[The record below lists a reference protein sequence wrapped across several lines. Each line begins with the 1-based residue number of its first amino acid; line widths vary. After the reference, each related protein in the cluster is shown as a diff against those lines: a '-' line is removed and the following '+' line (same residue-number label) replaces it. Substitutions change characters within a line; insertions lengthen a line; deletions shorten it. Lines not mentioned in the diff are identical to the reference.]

1 MTTKEKELRNY
12 ISGTESFSGFDSYD
26 SAEGDMEY
34 FDDFNNADGDDFNNA
49 DGDYYNAAGSMPTR
63 VESDPYVI
71 QYTNT
76 TTDDVTAVMF
86 GFNQN
91 AFSGVGNFGNPA
103 AVVITNLQGATY
115 GQLFAQSQNKVFK
128 ISRQRFA
135 SSTPAQLQQTITI
148 AHTDANGNVKSS
160 PLNLSVM
167 LDSYQFQA
175 TVIDTTKS
183 IVIDGNSQLS
193 FTLKASATFVISL
206 YPTSV
211 ISGKAVLNGGSA
223 LNKAY
228 AKPLSGKNVAPVIIQ
243 TSQAVKGITKG

>member
-34 FDDFNNADGDDFNNA
+34 FDDFNNADGDDDFNNA
-49 DGDYYNAAGSMPTR
+49 DGQMGSVR

-76 TTDDVTAVMF
+76 TTNDVTAVMF

-128 ISRQRFA
+128 ISRERFA

>member
-1 MTTKEKELRNY
+1 MNFKEKELRNY

-26 SAEGDMEY
+26 SAEGDMSY

-49 DGDYYNAAGSMPTR
+49 DAFDYASGAPVR

-76 TTDDVTAVMF
+76 TTSDVTAVMF
-86 GFNQN
+86 GFNAN

-115 GQLFAQSQNKVFK
+115 AQLFAQSQNKVFK

-148 AHTDANGNVKSS
+148 SHTDANGNVKST

-167 LDSYQFQA
+167 LDSYQFQS

-183 IVIDGNSQLS
+183 VVIDGNTQLS

-206 YPTSV
+206 YPTSI
-211 ISGKAVLNGGSA
+211 ISGKAVLNGGTA
-223 LNKAY
+223 LNKAI
-228 AKPLSGKNVAPVIIQ
+228 APRLSGKNVAPVIINTAQ
-243 TSQAVKGITKG
+243 PVKGITKG

>member
-34 FDDFNNADGDDFNNA
+34 FDDFNNADGDDDFNNA
-49 DGDYYNAAGSMPTR
+49 DGQMGSVR

-76 TTDDVTAVMF
+76 TTNDVTAVMF

-128 ISRQRFA
+128 ISRERFA

-148 AHTDANGNVKSS
+148 SHTDANGNVKSS

>member
-1 MTTKEKELRNY
+1 MNFKEKELRNY

-26 SAEGDMEY
+26 SAEGDMSY
-34 FDDFNNADGDDFNNA
+34 FDDFNNYDGDDFNNA
-49 DGDYYNAAGSMPTR
+49 DAFSYAEGAPVR

-76 TTDDVTAVMF
+76 FTTDCTAVMF
-86 GFNQN
+86 GFNAN

-103 AVVITNLQGATY
+103 QVVITNLQGATY
-115 GQLFAQSQNKVFK
+115 AQLFAQSQNKVFK

-148 AHTDANGNVKSS
+148 SHTDANGNVKST

-167 LDSYQFQA
+167 LDSYQFQS

-183 IVIDGNSQLS
+183 VVIDGNTQLS
-193 FTLKASATFVISL
+193 FTLKAGATFVISL
-206 YPTSV
+206 YPTSI
-211 ISGKAVLNGGSA
+211 ISGKAVLNGGTA
-223 LNKAY
+223 LNKAV
-228 AKPLSGKNVAPVIIQ
+228 APRLSGKNVAPVIINTAQ
-243 TSQAVKGITKG
+243 PVKGITKG

>member
-1 MTTKEKELRNY
+1 MTNKEKELRNY

-26 SAEGDMEY
+26 SAEGESY
-34 FDDFNNADGDDFNNA
+34 FDDFNNADGEDFNNF
-49 DGDYYNAAGSMPTR
+49 DDYENAAGRAASR
-63 VESDPYVI
+63 VEADPYVI

-76 TTDDVTAVMF
+76 TTNDVTAKMF
-86 GFNQN
+86 GFNAN

-128 ISRQRFA
+128 LSRQRWA
-135 SSTPAQLQQTITI
+135 SSTPSQLTQTITI

-167 LDSYQFQA
+167 LDSYQFQS

-183 IVIDGNSQLS
+183 MVIDGNTEIS

-206 YPTSV
+206 YPTSI
-211 ISGKAVLNGGSA
+211 ISGKAVLNGGNA

-228 AKPLSGKNVAPVIIQ
+228 AKPLSGKNVSPVIIQ
-243 TSQAVKGITKG
+243 TSSAVKGISKG

>member
-1 MTTKEKELRNY
+1 MTNKEKELRNY

-26 SAEGDMEY
+26 SAEGESY
-34 FDDFNNADGDDFNNA
+34 FDDFNNADGPVV
-49 DGDYYNAAGSMPTR
+49 SR

-76 TTDDVTAVMF
+76 TTNDVTAKMF
-86 GFNQN
+86 GFNAN

-103 AVVITNLQGATY
+103 AVVITNLQGTTY

-128 ISRQRFA
+128 LSRQRFA
-135 SSTPAQLQQTITI
+135 SSTPSQLQQTISI
-148 AHTDANGNVKSS
+148 SHTDANGNVKSS

-175 TVIDTTKS
+175 TVIDTNKT
-183 IVIDGNSQLS
+183 ILIDGNTEMI

-206 YPTSV
+206 YPTSI
-211 ISGKAVLNGGSA
+211 ISGKAVLNGGNA

-228 AKPLSGKNVAPVIIQ
+228 APSVSGRNQGKVIIQ
-243 TSQAVKGITKG
+243 TTSPVKGISKG

>member
-1 MTTKEKELRNY
+1 MTNKEKELRNY

-26 SAEGDMEY
+26 SAEGESY
-34 FDDFNNADGDDFNNA
+34 FDDFNNADGEDFDFNNA
-49 DGDYYNAAGSMPTR
+49 DGAAAAR
-63 VESDPYVI
+63 VEADPYVI

-76 TTDDVTAVMF
+76 TTNDVTAVMF
-86 GFNQN
+86 GFNKY
-91 AFSGVGNFGNPA
+91 AFGVTNFGNPA
-103 AVVITNLQGATY
+103 AVVISNLQGGTY
-115 GQLFAQSQNKVFK
+115 AQLFAQSQSKVFK

-135 SSTPAQLQQTITI
+135 SSTPAQLQQTISI

-175 TVIDTTKS
+175 SVIDTTKS
-183 IVIDGNSQLS
+183 IVIDGNTELS

-206 YPTSV
+206 YPTSI
-211 ISGKAVLNGGSA
+211 ISGKAVLNGGNA

-228 AKPLSGKNVAPVIIQ
+228 ARPLSGKNVAPVIIQ
-243 TSQAVKGITKG
+243 TSSAVKGIAKG

>member
-1 MTTKEKELRNY
+1 MNSKEKELRNY
-12 ISGTESFSGFDSYD
+12 IAGTENFSGFDSYD
-26 SAEGDMEY
+26 EAEGDMSY
-34 FDDFNNADGDDFNNA
+34 FDDDFNNADGDDFNNA
-49 DGDYYNAAGSMPTR
+49 DGHAPAR

-71 QYTNT
+71 QYVNT
-76 TTDDVTAVMF
+76 TTSDVTAVMF

-128 ISRQRFA
+128 ISRQRWA
-135 SSTPAQLQQTITI
+135 SATAAQLQQTITI
-148 AHTDANGNVKSS
+148 SHTDANGNVRTS

-183 IVIDGNSQLS
+183 IVIDGNTQLS

-206 YPTSV
+206 YPTSI
-211 ISGKAVLNGGSA
+211 ISGKAVLNGGAA
-223 LNKAY
+223 LNKAT
-228 AKPLSGKNVAPVIIQ
+228 APRLSGKNVAPVIIQ
-243 TSQAVKGITKG
+243 TSQSVKGIAKG